1 MRTIAGGD
9 HVKTRA
15 AVLRSAPGRFE
26 VVDIDL
32 DEPRQNEIQV
42 KLVACGMC
50 HSDDHAQTGD
60 MPLTHVPMVCGHEG
74 AGVVEA
80 VGPNTPGFEAG
91 DHVVFSFIPVCGRCR
106 WCNEG
111 LTNLCDLGKDLLLGS
126 RPEDPTSFRFTL
138 DGQPT
143 GQISGLGAF
152 AERTVISTAAAV
164 KVDKDLPLETMS
176 LLGCGVGTGWGS
188 AVYAGD
194 VQPGQVVIV
203 MGIGGIGIN
212 AVQGAAHAGA
222 TAVIAVDPIS
232 FKRDMAMKVGATH
245 GFAHIDGAADFA
257 RSITNGQGADLAIVT
272 VGVTDGQHIAD
283 AFAAIRKAGTVVVT
297 GIGESASTG
306 IPVNTRELVL
316 MQKRIQGTLFGS
328 CNPLADIPRQI
339 EMYKAG
345 QLKLDDLITRRYRLD
360 EINQGFDDMHAG
372 VNIRG
377 VVVFD

>member
-1 MRTIAGGD
+1 M
-9 HVKTRA
+9 KTRA

-126 RPEDPTSFRFTL
+126 RPDDPTSFRFTL
-138 DGQPT
+138 DGRPT

-283 AFAAIRKAGTVVVT
+283 
-297 GIGESASTG
+297 
-306 IPVNTRELVL
+306 
-316 MQKRIQGTLFGS
+316 
-328 CNPLADIPRQI
+328 
-339 EMYKAG
+339 G
-345 QLKLDDLITRRYRLD
+345 QLKLDELITRRYRLD